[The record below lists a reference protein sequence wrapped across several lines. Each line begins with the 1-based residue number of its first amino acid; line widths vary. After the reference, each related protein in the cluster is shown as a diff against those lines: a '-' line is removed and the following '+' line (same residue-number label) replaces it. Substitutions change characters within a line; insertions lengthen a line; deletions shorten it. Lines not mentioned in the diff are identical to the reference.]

1 MEEVNIKYLDIDE
14 LKPYENNPRF
24 NDEAVEMVKNSI
36 KEFGFKV
43 PIIIDKDNV
52 IIAGHT
58 RLKAAKEL
66 GLSKIPTIKADDL
79 SPEQVKAF
87 RLADNKVSEI
97 AEWDFNA
104 LGLEISKIP
113 DFDLSE
119 FGFDDFISDDG
130 FNTDFELPNI
140 DAPLVRTM
148 TFTLSNAQY
157 DLINDVLDKVELTEF
172 DEVDNTNKNGNKL
185 YKLVNQCQEVLKI

>member
-1 MEEVNIKYLDIDE
+1 MEEVNIKYLDIEE

-66 GLSKIPTIKADDL
+66 GLSKIPTIMANDL

-97 AEWDFNA
+97 AEWDFELLNIE
-104 LGLEISKIP
+104 LEELNIADL
-113 DFDLSE
+113 DFKMED
-119 FGFDDFISDDG
+119 FGFETKIEIEEKELDTEYKELNDKTVIAIE
-130 FNTDFELPNI
+130 FETEIELE
-140 DAPLVRTM
+140 
-148 TFTLSNAQY
+148 NAFS
-157 DLINDVLDKVELTEF
+157 KLTE
-172 DEVDNTNKNGNKL
+172 EGYN
-185 YKLVNQCQEVLKI
+185 CQILTL

>member
-1 MEEVNIKYLDIDE
+1 MEEVNIKYLDIEE